1 MHLGFFTQPVHPIER
16 DYRTVLEED
25 REAVLL
31 ADRLGYEEAFI
42 GEHYTDLAEP
52 ITSCLMFIA
61 SLARDAPRITF
72 GSGVVNLPSYH
83 PAMIA
88 GQVAMLD
95 HMLNGRFIFGIG
107 PGGLP
112 SDIEMFGNLDLDR
125 NAKMAEIFDQ
135 VLTIWNGDAPYDVE
149 GVYNAFTT
157 QRTLFAEIGQ
167 GIAPRPCQLPHPPV
181 VVTALA
187 PASEGIAKAAERGWT
202 PISSNYVQA
211 RVAATHLPKY
221 LEGCRRAGRKA
232 DPAAWRV
239 AKSVFVADDEAT
251 ALAYAKSVD
260 GPYGHYFHS
269 IIRKLTR
276 GGRFD
281 LFKDTADLPDEAVSV
296 ERSLATQVIAGTVP
310 DVVDQILSL
319 RERLGAFGTLLYTG
333 HDWRDKAL
341 GRRSMVLMAEAVMP
355 RVNAALGE

>member
-1 MHLGFFTQPVHPIER
+1 MRLGFFIQPVHPIER

-31 ADRLGYEEAFI
+31 ADRLGFEEAFI

-95 HMLNGRFIFGIG
+95 HMVDGRFILGIG

-112 SDIEMFGNLDLDR
+112 SDIEVFGNLDLDR
-125 NAKMAEIFDQ
+125 NAKMVEVFDQ
-135 VLTIWNGDAPYDVE
+135 VLRIWNGDAPYDVA
-149 GVYNAFTT
+149 GLYNAFTT
-157 QRTLFAEIGQ
+157 RRTLFAEIGQ
-167 GIAPRPCQLPHPPV
+167 GIAPGPRQRPHPPV

-187 PASEGIAKAAERGWT
+187 PSSEGIAKAAERGWT
-202 PISSNYVQA
+202 PISSNYIQPRIV
-211 RVAATHLPKY
+211 ATHLPKF
-221 LEGCRRAGRKA
+221 LEGCRRAGRPA

-239 AKSVFVADDEAT
+239 ARSIFVADDEAT
-251 ALAYAKSVD
+251 ARAYAGSGD
-260 GPYGHYFHS
+260 GPYGRYFRS
-269 IIRKLTR
+269 MIAKLTR

-281 LFKDTADLPDEAVSV
+281 LFKDEADLPDAAVSV

-310 DVVDQILSL
+310 SVVDQILSL
-319 RERLGAFGTLLYTG
+319 RAQIGAFGTLLYTG
-333 HDWRDKAL
+333 HDWRDRAL
-341 GRRSMVLMAEAVMP
+341 GRRSMVLVAEAVMP
-355 RVNAALGE
+355 RINAALGE